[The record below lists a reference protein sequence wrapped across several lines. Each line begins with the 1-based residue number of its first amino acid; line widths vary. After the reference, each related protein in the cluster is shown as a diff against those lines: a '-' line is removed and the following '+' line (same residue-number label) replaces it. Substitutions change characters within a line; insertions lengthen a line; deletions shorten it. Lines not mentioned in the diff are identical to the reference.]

1 MRLPIQYALT
11 YPERM
16 NGPATRLKMAEL
28 KGLTFETPD
37 IERFPSLRLAYE
49 AGRTG
54 GTMPAVL
61 NASNEVAVDS
71 FLKGALSF
79 KGIPDVVEGVMLKHK
94 TLQTPVLEEIMEAD
108 RMARKTA
115 EKIIKNPT

>member
-1 MRLPIQYALT
+1 
-11 YPERM
+11 M